1 MANILF
7 QFSANFWPNNFSPLC
22 QWQAFP
28 HTHTYTLAKFRGK
41 WSKSIR
47 RKPSALKML
56 CGHVKNIRQ
65 VQSNGEP
72 KVIVIN
78 LLEPLKPK
86 MKMKLI
92 LKLDGQQK
100 LSNWCLHK
108 IPIPGLLALI
118 RQSLFGF
125 LFLAENQIETI
136 WGLVPWNTKSKSC
149 GCSLAKTECTGR

>member
-1 MANILF
+1 
-7 QFSANFWPNNFSPLC
+7 
-22 QWQAFP
+22 
-28 HTHTYTLAKFRGK
+28 
-41 WSKSIR
+41 
-47 RKPSALKML
+47 ML

-100 LSNWCLHK
+100 LSN
-108 IPIPGLLALI
+108 
-118 RQSLFGF
+118 
-125 LFLAENQIETI
+125 
-136 WGLVPWNTKSKSC
+136 
-149 GCSLAKTECTGR
+149 